1 MKVLD
6 KELDIN
12 IPDNSALEF
21 RNTIVQE
28 LQKLVKTPFAMNSY
42 TEAKQEGQQECLR
55 DIINYLNYV
64 I

>member
-1 MKVLD
+1 MKVLNE
-6 KELDIN
+6 ELDIN

-21 RNTIVQE
+21 KNAIVQE
-28 LQKLVKTPFAMNSY
+28 LQKLIKTPFAMNSWN
-42 TEAKQEGQQECLR
+42 EAKQKGQQECLR